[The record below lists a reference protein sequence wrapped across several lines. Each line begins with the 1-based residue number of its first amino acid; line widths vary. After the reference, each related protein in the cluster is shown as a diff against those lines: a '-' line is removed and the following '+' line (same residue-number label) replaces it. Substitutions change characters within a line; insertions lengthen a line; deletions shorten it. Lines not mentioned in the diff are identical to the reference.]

1 MGLLRQAIQLQP
13 NFIAAAPEGK
23 TPKTMSIARAVED
36 LARDLIKHQHD
47 HPPVRDLT
55 RDVERRLTFAD
66 RVAADFARLIGSW
79 PFVLAQL
86 GIIVLW
92 IALNALNLIRPWDSY
107 PFRFLNMIL
116 SLEAAIWVSVVLMA
130 LNRQADRDRLRAQQ
144 DYELNVKDEEELK
157 ALMNHLMHQDEILL
171 QIVNRLDRGDREM
184 KRLARRLEDALEASK
199 QSQPPAPA
207 TPPERAQ
214 QVSVPAP

>member
-1 MGLLRQAIQLQP
+1 
-13 NFIAAAPEGK
+13 
-23 TPKTMSIARAVED
+23 MSIAREIED
-36 LARDLIKHQHD
+36 IARDLIKHQHD
-47 HPPVRDLT
+47 HPPVRDLN

-66 RVAADFARLIGSW
+66 RVAADFSRLVGSW
-79 PFVLAQL
+79 VFVLVQL
-86 GIIVLW
+86 GIIVVW

-107 PFRFLNMIL
+107 PFRFLNLVL
-116 SLEAAIWVSVVLMA
+116 SLEAAIWISVLLMG

-144 DYELNVKDEEELK
+144 DYELNVKAEEELK

-184 KRLARRLEDALEASK
+184 KRLARRLEEALESSK
-199 QSQPPAPA
+199 QTQPPAPA
-207 TPPERAQ
+207 PPERP